1 MQTIWQT
8 QVVTNRVESCVSVI
22 HTWPTG
28 HVIFRHNL
36 YECRPIFKIISL
48 TGAPTKPIY
57 VIETETSTSRSLS
70 CYTTL
75 GNLRQLL
82 WLRHFPAVFIG
93 LRHIEHG
100 RLSICSGKFCRIS
113 FCPVS
118 APNIPDLQSRMLGQ
132 KLKGLFFLLKHD
144 VYIAN
149 LGEIIIYRHEY
160 SIVVVVT
167 APPWPCVSVRLQ
179 ISEKRGRF
187 LVLVRWRRVTL
198 CASVLWM
205 TSCFYTFVHGRL

>member
-132 KLKGLFFLLKHD
+132 KLKGLFF
-144 VYIAN
+144 YWNTMFI
-149 LGEIIIYRHEY
+149 
-160 SIVVVVT
+160 
-167 APPWPCVSVRLQ
+167 
-179 ISEKRGRF
+179 
-187 LVLVRWRRVTL
+187 
-198 CASVLWM
+198 
-205 TSCFYTFVHGRL
+205 